1 MGNYSYS
8 RYVNRST
15 KELVTVMKYETIN
28 DFDKLYNFIGD
39 VYPTLT
45 PVLTRIYEG
54 NWVVRHQDNSV
65 DFICCAHGENCFEL
79 NYESYK

>member
-1 MGNYSYS
+1 MTYSK
-8 RYVNRST
+8 YVNRST
-15 KELVTVMKYETIN
+15 KELVTVMKYSDIT

-45 PVLTRIYEG
+45 PAHTRIYEG

-65 DFICCAHGENCFEL
+65 EFICCAHGENCFERA
-79 NYESYK
+79 YEPYK